1 MSKFEKER
9 QRKMSTKFNDFLKE
23 QLQDPEFLKEYE
35 ALQPEH
41 AIMQAIID
49 ARKLSGFSHGHD
61 TPYRVSPEQEINFV
75 NRRYLE
81 IIMKTRIFAGFTLIV
96 CQAWRKSCG

>member
-23 QLQDPEFLKEYE
+23 Q
-35 ALQPEH
+35 H
-41 AIMQAIID
+41 
-49 ARKLSGFSHGHD
+49 
-61 TPYRVSPEQEINFV
+61 RVSPEQEINFAIKAYTFV

-81 IIMKTRIFAGFTLIV
+81 IIMKARIFAGFTLI
-96 CQAWRKSCG
+96 